1 MVKKVLVVD
10 DDHATLHLVKRALA
24 LKGYKVFCASDGLDA
39 LVQIKKEKPDL
50 VILDVMMPEING
62 YDVCYQLRFNKD
74 FEQVPIILLTN
85 RDQELDDS
93 FSQRLKIEYL
103 SKPFDTQVLLK
114 KVETL
119 L

>member
-10 DDHATLHLVKRALA
+10 DDHATLLLVKRALA
-24 LKGYKVFCASDGLDA
+24 LKGYNVICASDGLDA

-93 FSQRLKIEYL
+93 LSQRLNIEYL

-114 KVETL
+114 KVETFL
-119 L
+119 